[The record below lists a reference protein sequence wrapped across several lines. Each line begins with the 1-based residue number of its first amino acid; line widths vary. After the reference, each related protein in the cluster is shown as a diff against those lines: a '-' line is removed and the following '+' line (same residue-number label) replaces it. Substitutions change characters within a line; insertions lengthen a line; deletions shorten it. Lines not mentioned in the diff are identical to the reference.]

1 MDDWVLFFLI
11 VLGSLSLI
19 ASVDK
24 DKPSSHHRRDTKN
37 KDIKNNK
44 KEEAQ
49 RSLERLRRTA
59 RDWYGYTQLH
69 PANHDGNPFN
79 DTFGASMLPG
89 TDSWN
94 FRHRR

>member
-1 MDDWVLFFLI
+1 MEDWVLFFLI

-24 DKPSSHHRRDTKN
+24 DKASSHNRR
-37 KDIKNNK
+37 DIKN

-79 DTFGASMLPG
+79 DTIGASMLPG

-94 FRHRR
+94 FRHCR

>member
-1 MDDWVLFFLI
+1 MEDWVLFFLI

-24 DKPSSHHRRDTKN
+24 DKASSYNRR
-37 KDIKNNK
+37 DIKN

-49 RSLERLRRTA
+49 RSLEHLRRTA

-69 PANHDGNPFN
+69 PANRDGNPFK
-79 DTFGASMLPG
+79 
-89 TDSWN
+89 
-94 FRHRR
+94 RHL